1 MKRICNL
8 ITGYLFALFLLGFAI
23 AFVLIPDNEVSAEE
37 NRRLAVF
44 PEFTWERL
52 ADGSFSSDINDYFA
66 DQFPFR
72 DMFVGIKG
80 TIETGMLRGENNG
93 VLVGTDGQTA
103 VRRFNVYKSRIEH
116 TKDMDYYYP
125 ETLALNVEGLN
136 RFAAE
141 NGMETVTVLPPRSV
155 DVTLSSFSYPDE
167 ITNSIHEALNDLS
180 PETGYIDLYPLLRE
194 RNDAGE
200 YVYFRTD
207 HHWTARGA
215 YYAYREILKA
225 FGMENEVL
233 SEEAFA
239 FEAVPD
245 FYGTTWSKAG
255 CKFIEPD
262 TLEIPFSGGED
273 DLETVCLSERM
284 VKDENG
290 KPKKALQA
298 YETFDG
304 WLDRSYL
311 SGKDKYGALLD
322 GTHFVQT
329 VFSKSGERQRLLV
342 VKDSFANMLVPYLS
356 VHFDLVIVSLADG
369 ITDVTGIAGEYG
381 ATRALIVYNWE
392 NLITNTNPASLR

>member
-141 NGMETVTVLPPRSV
+141 VDIGGSVERVHVKNTGRCAQLLLPGNKVYLERR
-155 DVTLSSFSYPDE
+155 TSSSRRTE
-167 ITNSIHEALNDLS
+167 AITGSSSLTS
-180 PETGYIDLYPLLRE
+180 P
-194 RNDAGE
+194 
-200 YVYFRTD
+200 
-207 HHWTARGA
+207 ARA
-215 YYAYREILKA
+215 A
-225 FGMENEVL
+225 
-233 SEEAFA
+233 
-239 FEAVPD
+239 
-245 FYGTTWSKAG
+245 
-255 CKFIEPD
+255 
-262 TLEIPFSGGED
+262 
-273 DLETVCLSERM
+273 
-284 VKDENG
+284 
-290 KPKKALQA
+290 
-298 YETFDG
+298 
-304 WLDRSYL
+304 
-311 SGKDKYGALLD
+311 
-322 GTHFVQT
+322 
-329 VFSKSGERQRLLV
+329 
-342 VKDSFANMLVPYLS
+342 
-356 VHFDLVIVSLADG
+356 
-369 ITDVTGIAGEYG
+369 
-381 ATRALIVYNWE
+381 
-392 NLITNTNPASLR
+392 